1 MTATLPHVPGGV
13 PGGVSSGVSGGV
25 SGDRRGTPGFWLM
38 LAALWI
44 AWAARASVGF
54 NIDLALDPAYRLAY
68 SSAIK
73 LALWVGPA
81 AAFDWWVRRESPG
94 RALRLGRPAPRT
106 LPLAIAVIAICLVGV
121 AFDVARKHGVTLTAL
136 GAALAQRAA
145 AQFAGGMPSAF
156 AEEALFRGLVLTEL
170 TDRWGFWPANAVG
183 GAIFVS
189 MHWPHRIWRDG
200 FGAGVFADAAPL
212 FAIALALGFVAS
224 RTGSIWPGVVF
235 HAANNTLS
243 GVL

>member
-1 MTATLPHVPGGV
+1 MTASPAHVPR
-13 PGGVSSGVSGGV
+13 GVSG
-25 SGDRRGTPGFWLM
+25 SERHGTSGFWLM
-38 LAALWI
+38 LAALWLV
-44 AWAARASVGF
+44 WAIRASVGF
-54 NIDLALDPAYRLAY
+54 NADLALDPAHRLAY

-81 AAFDWWVRRESPG
+81 AVFAWWIRRESPV
-94 RALRLGRPAPRT
+94 RALRLGLPAARA
-106 LPLAIAVIAICLVGV
+106 LPLVIGVAAIYLAGV
-121 AFDVARKHGVTLTAL
+121 AFDVARKHGVTLAAL
-136 GAALAQRAA
+136 GAALAQRGA
-145 AQFAGGMPSAF
+145 AQFAGGLPSAF

-170 TDRWGFWPANAVG
+170 SERWGFWRANAVG

-212 FAIALALGFVAS
+212 FAIALALGFVVW
-224 RTGSIWPGVVF
+224 RTGSIWPAVVF